1 MMNSAFYLSQ
11 KPLVRNSSW
20 KRLSSITIL
29 PLPAKYPSII
39 ECCTSSEA
47 ITGSFTFSDNG
58 LGLVAGAEDDIRAIL

>member
-1 MMNSAFYLSQ
+1 
-11 KPLVRNSSW
+11 
-20 KRLSSITIL
+20 
-29 PLPAKYPSII
+29 LPAKYPSII